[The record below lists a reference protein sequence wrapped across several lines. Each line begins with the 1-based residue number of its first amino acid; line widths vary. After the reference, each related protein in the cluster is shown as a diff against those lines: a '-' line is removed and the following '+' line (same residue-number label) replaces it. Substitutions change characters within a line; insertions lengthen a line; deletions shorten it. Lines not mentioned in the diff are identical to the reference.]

1 MDKKMKQSMLL
12 IAFGVVLYVG
22 LTNFS
27 YVLLL
32 ARNFMRMILPILIGA
47 ILAFMLSVPINGFEK
62 LIGKLC
68 QKTKIKMKK
77 KTVTMTSFL
86 LTILSI
92 LFVLAIVFNTVI
104 PEIVTSVK
112 GIVVLIQHE
121 WPKWAL
127 QLKAYDIDTTEIAN
141 WVENLDIQH
150 LFLGMVNNAGGMLNH
165 IAGTAMST
173 ISTLVSV
180 LLAIV
185 VMIYI
190 LLSKDELLRQTKK
203 LLYANVKKEHA
214 DRVVEVAALARD
226 TYSKF
231 LSGQCIEAMI
241 LGGLMFITFS
251 IFGLP
256 YAGLIAILTAV
267 CAFVPFIGA
276 FISCGVGVVLTLL
289 TNPIQAVV
297 CLIVYLVVQF
307 IENQFIYPRVVGTS
321 VGLSPFWTFI
331 AVLLGGKLF
340 GLVGIL
346 FFIPLTA
353 VLYSLIRDNT
363 NRKLADK
370 KVCMK

>member
-92 LFVLAIVFNTVI
+92 LFVLAIVFNTLI

-150 LFLGMVNNAGGMLNH
+150 LFLGMVNNAGGMLNQ

-173 ISTLVSV
+173 ISTLISV

>member
-150 LFLGMVNNAGGMLNH
+150 LFLGMVNNAGGMLNQ

-173 ISTLVSV
+173 ISTLISF

-289 TNPIQAVV
+289 TNPIPAVV

>member
-22 LTNFS
+22 LMNFS

-92 LFVLAIVFNTVI
+92 LFVLAIVFNTLI

-150 LFLGMVNNAGGMLNH
+150 LFLGMVNNAGGMLNQ

-173 ISTLVSV
+173 ISTLISV

-340 GLVGIL
+340 GLIGIL

>member
-127 QLKAYDIDTTEIAN
+127 QLRAYDIDTTEIAN

-150 LFLGMVNNAGGMLNH
+150 LFLGMVNNAGGMLNQ

-173 ISTLVSV
+173 ISTLISF

-363 NRKLADK
+363 NRKFADK

>member
-92 LFVLAIVFNTVI
+92 LFVLAIVFNTLI

-150 LFLGMVNNAGGMLNH
+150 LFLGMVNNAGGMLNQ

-173 ISTLVSV
+173 ISTLISV

-340 GLVGIL
+340 GLIGIL

>member
-32 ARNFMRMILPILIGA
+32 VRNFMRMILPILIGA
-47 ILAFMLSVPINGFEK
+47 ILAFILSVPINGFEK

-77 KTVTMTSFL
+77 KTVTVTSFL

-150 LFLGMVNNAGGMLNH
+150 LFLGMVNNAGGMLNQ

>member
-150 LFLGMVNNAGGMLNH
+150 LFLGMVNNAGGMLNQ

-173 ISTLVSV
+173 ISTLISF